1 MQRIASA
8 RIIGGL
14 QRVGRLPAVPAL
26 RSDRLLPG
34 GARPRR
40 INRMGEGRTAGT
52 GTQPAG
58 AHAAP
63 RTHGARPARHIA
75 SGTPFA
81 CTARLP
87 IA

>member
-1 MQRIASA
+1 
-8 RIIGGL
+8 
-14 QRVGRLPAVPAL
+14 
-26 RSDRLLPG
+26 
-34 GARPRR
+34 
-40 INRMGEGRTAGT
+40 MGEGRTAGT

-63 RTHGARPARHIA
+63 RTHGVRPARHIA

-81 CTARLP
+81 CAARLP